1 MSVVTTMVAQEQ
13 RASEPDGAESK
24 TQAAAASQRQLRK
37 LELGCG
43 RRPTPGYIHNDLN
56 AFEGVD
62 IVGPPWEIGLPDDSL
77 DEVLALGLV
86 EHLTY
91 AQVTQTLKNVHR
103 MLAPGCAFLF
113 DVPDIPV
120 WCRYVVDHFEGR
132 ETPFTL
138 EHLFSTLYGWQRWP
152 GDEHKSGWWR
162 QRLEEELHACGF
174 RSLEF
179 GVHLFLDKGIVRNRF
194 SRPKDAHIYCR
205 ATKDAR

>member
-1 MSVVTTMVAQEQ
+1 MT
-13 RASEPDGAESK
+13 
-24 TQAAAASQRQLRK
+24 LRK

-43 RRPTPGYIHNDLN
+43 QRPTPGYIHNDLN

-62 IVGPPWEIGLPDDSL
+62 IVASPWEIDLADGSL

-91 AQVTQTLKNVHR
+91 GQVRQTFQNVHR
-103 MLAPGCAFLF
+103 MLADGGSFFF

-132 ETPFTL
+132 PTPFTL

-152 GDEHKSGWWR
+152 GDEHKSGWWPA
-162 QRLEEELHACGF
+162 RLEEELRLCGF
-174 RSLEF
+174 GDLAF
-179 GVHLFLDKGIVRNRF
+179 GVQLFLDKGLMRNRF
-194 SRPKDAHIYCR
+194 LRPHDAHIYCR
-205 ATKDAR
+205 ATRTAGGREVSSLSS